1 MNPITK
7 SSILSFLC
15 LAASVAAQ
23 GPELTLRTTAKK
35 GSSVWLLQ
43 ESKQEQTI
51 DQGGQQF
58 DVGGTTTHT
67 LHVTVLD
74 VDDKGMLV
82 VETEIVRIHGAM
94 QMGPM
99 GEAEFDSAA
108 PDDGDDGGDDM
119 GGMNPSAMVK
129 QMTKL
134 AGKKFV
140 AKLDSMGKATSL
152 EGAADLLKVGGGRMG
167 NPVNEETLK
176 HLAEA
181 AFGIVPE
188 KPIAVGASWD
198 RVEKGT
204 GRIGASNKMK
214 LTLAKCDDASFE
226 ITATGTVEKPAD
238 DDAAGGEEGDD
249 PMREMMKNMTISNGK
264 VMGTQ
269 KVSRQD
275 GFVIEASNTVSMDV
289 DIETP
294 MGAMQMAMKN
304 TVSTKRTTAE
314 AAMPKKAP
322 AKAEPAKTGESER
335 TEPKSGEK

>member
-35 GSSVWLLQ
+35 GSSIWLLQ

-67 LHVTVLD
+67 LHITVLD
-74 VDDKGMLV
+74 VDDKGVLT

-99 GEAEFDSAA
+99 GEAEFDSAS
-108 PDDGDDGGDDM
+108 PEDGDDDGDDM
-119 GGMNPSAMVK
+119 GGMSPAAMVK

-134 AGKKFV
+134 AGKKFT
-140 AKLDSMGKATSL
+140 AKVDGAGKATAL
-152 EGAADLLKVGGGRMG
+152 EGAAELLKVGGGRMG
-167 NPVNEETLK
+167 NPVTEDTLK
-176 HLAEA
+176 NLTEA
-181 AFGIVPE
+181 AFGIMPE

-198 RVEKGT
+198 HVEKGT

-238 DDAAGGEEGDD
+238 DDASDESDD
-249 PMREMMKNMTISNGK
+249 PMREMMKNMTITNGK

-294 MGAMQMAMKN
+294 MGAMTMAMKN

-322 AKAEPAKTGESER
+322 AKTEPAKTGEPAT